1 MVSIGIVQCEPPL
14 NTQYG
19 VPGNYAG
26 SNNNH
31 GTSGGNGLGNHH
43 YDNGNDNDY
52 VDQVRCNCDL
62 KWINLHPL

>member
-14 NTQYG
+14 NSQYG

-52 VDQVRCNCDL
+52 VDQVRCN
-62 KWINLHPL
+62 